1 LQGAVGGIESEVY
14 EKLIAPFKSDMPSKI
29 VEGVER
35 VCTRNRYAFITSY
48 YFTRI
53 MPCQVVTLPGTSYPE
68 TLTYIITKNNPYKSL
83 INWR

>member
-1 LQGAVGGIESEVY
+1 LQGAVAGIESEVY
-14 EKLIAPFKSDMPSKI
+14 GKLIAPFKSDLPSKND
-29 VEGVER
+29 EAFER
-35 VCTRNRYAFITSY
+35 VCTRYRYAFITSH

-53 MPCQVVTLPGTSYPE
+53 IPCQLVTLPGTSYLE